1 MKKRELCGIYFR
13 VKRDGKYENICF
25 TDMTEEEQRKI
36 LDDDLLLSEE
46 DLCNLCLRLAQVVR
60 DLGDRF
66 DISAV
71 DGEEGE

>member
-25 TDMTEEEQRKI
+25 TDMTEDEQRKI

-46 DLCNLCLRLAQVVR
+46 DLRNLCLRLAQVVR
-60 DLGDRF
+60 NLGDMF
-66 DISAV
+66 DISAAE
-71 DGEEGE
+71 GEEK

>member
-25 TDMTEEEQRKI
+25 TDMTEKEQREI

-60 DLGDRF
+60 NLGDMF
-66 DISAV
+66 DISAAE
-71 DGEEGE
+71 GEEK

>member
-36 LDDDLLLSEE
+36 LNDDLLLSEE
-46 DLCNLCLRLAQVVR
+46 DMRSLYLRLAQVVR
-60 DLGDRF
+60 ILGDTF
-66 DISAV
+66 DLSAAE
-71 DGEEGE
+71 GEEK

>member
-60 DLGDRF
+60 NLGDMF
-66 DISAV
+66 DISAEK
-71 DGEEGE
+71 GEEQ

>member
-13 VKRDGKYENICF
+13 VKRSGKWENICF

-60 DLGDRF
+60 NLGDMF
-66 DISAV
+66 DISAAE
-71 DGEEGE
+71 GEEM

>member
-25 TDMTEEEQRKI
+25 TDMTEEEQKEI
-36 LDDDLLLSEE
+36 LDILSFEATQ
-46 DLCNLCLRLAQVVR
+46 NLCLRLAQVVR
-60 DLGDRF
+60 NLGDMF

-71 DGEEGE
+71 DGEEK

>member
-46 DLCNLCLRLAQVVR
+46 ICVTCAC
-60 DLGDRF
+60 G
-66 DISAV
+66 
-71 DGEEGE
+71 

>member
-25 TDMTEEEQRKI
+25 TDMTEEEQRKL

-60 DLGDRF
+60 NLGDMF
-66 DISAV
+66 DISAEK
-71 DGEEGE
+71 GEEQ

>member
-46 DLCNLCLRLAQVVR
+46 DLCNMCLRISANCR

-66 DISAV
+66 DISAAE
-71 DGEEGE
+71 GEEK

>member
-25 TDMTEEEQRKI
+25 TDMTEEEQEKMFNQSAAVSPEFI
-36 LDDDLLLSEE
+36 K
-46 DLCNLCLRLAQVVR
+46 NMCLRLAQVIR
-60 DLGDRF
+60 EIGDKF

-71 DGEEGE
+71 DDEEA

>member
-13 VKRDGKYENICF
+13 VKRSGKWENICF

-60 DLGDRF
+60 NLGDMF
-66 DISAV
+66 DISAAE
-71 DGEEGE
+71 GEEK